1 MKGKSKKIKII
12 NNNKATTIKKP
23 SNYLLHIKSNDVL
36 RILFS
41 HIPHNLK
48 LKIIKKNKGLQNKIG
63 ISIHS
68 YIIMS
73 TIQKS
78 SKNSSFSIN
87 DIIYYFEILK
97 DAIPNIDKKE
107 LAQVIWD
114 YYSWKNLIF
123 YTLNHESLQYFL
135 PLIKFSQNKK
145 IESIEIKGVY
155 QKENYYLNE
164 LNYIGKELLHIS
176 TSFSFSFLKNKK
188 LSQKDLSIFSSN
200 LNYIR
205 SSHNVSGP
213 INLEFSGFS
222 SENNFDSFYMEILEK
237 CAKIKHL
244 DLHNNLLNE
253 KSFQNISNK
262 INLSNLKILNLS
274 DNQLKD
280 NDLISIAN
288 NWCFPQVEVFNIS
301 KNMMTNSIITAIS
314 MFMKNI
320 KQLNVSN
327 NLLNSQCFLYLIEKK
342 DNLTNLVEIDLS
354 KNQIINIANV
364 KLFLSNYSSLIS
376 LELLNNFTNIT
387 KDEVK
392 DLMINLSSLS
402 NLTKLSLSGLNFE
415 KICNPL
421 LFPSLSNLQLSSS
434 INIHKLLQNLPH
446 NILFQLV
453 SLNLEDSIISNN
465 QINIM
470 KECFENLANLKE
482 LNISNCE
489 INMELFSPSLKS
501 LIHIEKLFISNNIW
515 KESSILNF
523 SNILSLFI
531 NLNTFDISS
540 SKKPHMINPSMT
552 KFIILSLLKCTKLE
566 NLNFSHLLFDYESFD
581 YLFVLIRKNENLSQL
596 SLRNTSLSNENLFS
610 LLKNNKLLLNL
621 TMLNIGQNP
630 IDDNCLNS
638 LFQIKDKIFKMNCL
652 NLSQIRFSKETKSK
666 LIKEFG
672 TILLI

>member
-1 MKGKSKKIKII
+1 MKGKSKKIKKR

-253 KSFQNISNK
+253 KSFKNISNK

-402 NLTKLSLSGLNFE
+402 NLKKLSLSGLNFE

>member
-1 MKGKSKKIKII
+1 MM
-12 NNNKATTIKKP
+12 
-23 SNYLLHIKSNDVL
+23 
-36 RILFS
+36 
-41 HIPHNLK
+41 
-48 LKIIKKNKGLQNKIG
+48 Q
-63 ISIHS
+63 
-68 YIIMS
+68 
-73 TIQKS
+73 
-78 SKNSSFSIN
+78 
-87 DIIYYFEILK
+87 
-97 DAIPNIDKKE
+97 
-107 LAQVIWD
+107 
-114 YYSWKNLIF
+114 
-123 YTLNHESLQYFL
+123 
-135 PLIKFSQNKK
+135 
-145 IESIEIKGVY
+145 
-155 QKENYYLNE
+155 
-164 LNYIGKELLHIS
+164 
-176 TSFSFSFLKNKK
+176 
-188 LSQKDLSIFSSN
+188 
-200 LNYIR
+200 
-205 SSHNVSGP
+205 
-213 INLEFSGFS
+213 
-222 SENNFDSFYMEILEK
+222 
-237 CAKIKHL
+237 
-244 DLHNNLLNE
+244 
-253 KSFQNISNK
+253 
-262 INLSNLKILNLS
+262 
-274 DNQLKD
+274 
-280 NDLISIAN
+280 
-288 NWCFPQVEVFNIS
+288 
-301 KNMMTNSIITAIS
+301 NMMTNSIITAIS
-314 MFMKNI
+314 IFMKNI

-364 KLFLSNYSSLIS
+364 KVFLSNYSSLIS

-501 LIHIEKLFISNNIW
+501 LIHIEKLFVSNNIW

-552 KFIILSLLKCTKLE
+552 KFIILSLLKQ
-566 NLNFSHLLFDYESFD
+566 
-581 YLFVLIRKNENLSQL
+581 R
-596 SLRNTSLSNENLFS
+596 
-610 LLKNNKLLLNL
+610 
-621 TMLNIGQNP
+621 
-630 IDDNCLNS
+630 
-638 LFQIKDKIFKMNCL
+638 
-652 NLSQIRFSKETKSK
+652 
-666 LIKEFG
+666 IKEDFPLPDKPII
-672 TILLI
+672 TNNSPSLMVRLAS

>member
-1 MKGKSKKIKII
+1 MKGKSKKIKKR

-36 RILFS
+36 RLLFS
-41 HIPHNLK
+41 LIPHNLK

-107 LAQVIWD
+107 LVQVIWD

-253 KSFQNISNK
+253 KSFKNISNK

-523 SNILSLFI
+523 SHILSLFI

>member
-1 MKGKSKKIKII
+1 
-12 NNNKATTIKKP
+12 
-23 SNYLLHIKSNDVL
+23 
-36 RILFS
+36 
-41 HIPHNLK
+41 
-48 LKIIKKNKGLQNKIG
+48 
-63 ISIHS
+63 
-68 YIIMS
+68 
-73 TIQKS
+73 
-78 SKNSSFSIN
+78 
-87 DIIYYFEILK
+87 
-97 DAIPNIDKKE
+97 
-107 LAQVIWD
+107 
-114 YYSWKNLIF
+114 
-123 YTLNHESLQYFL
+123 
-135 PLIKFSQNKK
+135 
-145 IESIEIKGVY
+145 
-155 QKENYYLNE
+155 
-164 LNYIGKELLHIS
+164 
-176 TSFSFSFLKNKK
+176 
-188 LSQKDLSIFSSN
+188 
-200 LNYIR
+200 
-205 SSHNVSGP
+205 
-213 INLEFSGFS
+213 
-222 SENNFDSFYMEILEK
+222 
-237 CAKIKHL
+237 
-244 DLHNNLLNE
+244 
-253 KSFQNISNK
+253 
-262 INLSNLKILNLS
+262 
-274 DNQLKD
+274 
-280 NDLISIAN
+280 
-288 NWCFPQVEVFNIS
+288 
-301 KNMMTNSIITAIS
+301 
-314 MFMKNI
+314 
-320 KQLNVSN
+320 
-327 NLLNSQCFLYLIEKK
+327 
-342 DNLTNLVEIDLS
+342 
-354 KNQIINIANV
+354 
-364 KLFLSNYSSLIS
+364 
-376 LELLNNFTNIT
+376 
-387 KDEVK
+387 
-392 DLMINLSSLS
+392 MINLSSLS

-638 LFQIKDKIFKMNCL
+638 LFQIKDKIFKMN
-652 NLSQIRFSKETKSK
+652 
-666 LIKEFG
+666 
-672 TILLI
+672 

>member
-1 MKGKSKKIKII
+1 
-12 NNNKATTIKKP
+12 
-23 SNYLLHIKSNDVL
+23 
-36 RILFS
+36 
-41 HIPHNLK
+41 
-48 LKIIKKNKGLQNKIG
+48 
-63 ISIHS
+63 
-68 YIIMS
+68 MS

-205 SSHNVSGP
+205 SSHNVNEP

-253 KSFQNISNK
+253 KSFKNISNK

-434 INIHKLLQNLPH
+434 INIRKLLQNLPH

-638 LFQIKDKIFKMNCL
+638 LFQIKDKIFKMN
-652 NLSQIRFSKETKSK
+652 
-666 LIKEFG
+666 
-672 TILLI
+672 